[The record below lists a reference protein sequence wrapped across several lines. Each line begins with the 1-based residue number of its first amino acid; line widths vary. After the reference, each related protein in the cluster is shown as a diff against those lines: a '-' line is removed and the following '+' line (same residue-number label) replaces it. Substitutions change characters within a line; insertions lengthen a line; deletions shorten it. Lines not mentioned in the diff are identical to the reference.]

1 MVIKDDDE
9 LFATELEADEG
20 SLFFKVELDEEHL
33 PRSYAYRECRVCGRR
48 LYQGSMVLRMRKY
61 KNNYYCPS
69 PKQHIQ
75 SEQEYQEELTRNYE
89 RDNFKLP
96 SKDVMYSLVEAWA
109 ERKRRREAYAKL
121 TAVEELV
128 DKDGKILVDKDH
140 ENYAELEEAVEEI
153 RGTKKLAKLNE
164 EEAALEK
171 RLREIAIT
179 KRQMKGK

>member
-96 SKDVMYSLVEAWA
+96 SK
-109 ERKRRREAYAKL
+109 
-121 TAVEELV
+121 
-128 DKDGKILVDKDH
+128 
-140 ENYAELEEAVEEI
+140 
-153 RGTKKLAKLNE
+153 KKYFN
-164 EEAALEK
+164 
-171 RLREIAIT
+171 
-179 KRQMKGK
+179 